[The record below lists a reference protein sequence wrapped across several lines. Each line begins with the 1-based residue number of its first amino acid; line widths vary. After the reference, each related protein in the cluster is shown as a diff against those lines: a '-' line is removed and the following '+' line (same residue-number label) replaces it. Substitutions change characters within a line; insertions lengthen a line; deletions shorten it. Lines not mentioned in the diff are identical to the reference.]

1 MAKDEKYDDAIGAVV
16 ARMRENWPLAASHDL
31 LLTMHLH
38 RLQALMLENGRMLL
52 SNYNL
57 GLSEFEVLSALRCQ
71 PDPWIVTPGAL
82 CDILLMSSGG
92 LTKLLKGLEDRGL
105 IDRPV
110 NFKNRRSKPIRLTE
124 KGREIV
130 EAAMVD
136 VKTKHQSIFS
146 QTLDEASREQL
157 DAHLRKLI
165 QEAERRNQA
174 IGQK

>member
-1 MAKDEKYDDAIGAVV
+1 M
-16 ARMRENWPLAASHDL
+16 
-31 LLTMHLH
+31 
-38 RLQALMLENGRMLL
+38 
-52 SNYNL
+52 
-57 GLSEFEVLSALRCQ
+57 
-71 PDPWIVTPGAL
+71 
-82 CDILLMSSGG
+82 
-92 LTKLLKGLEDRGL
+92 LKGLEDRGL

-165 QEAERRNQA
+165 QEAERRNQT
-174 IGQK
+174 IGQE